1 MNNECG
7 MYGKIT
13 SYMSNNFKISYYPT
27 HVYINEVLEIIDET
41 DVVKVN
47 VILHDISMFMNMLS
61 DDVEFNRCYMEILF
75 MFIVNND
82 IVEDYVIDELISE
95 FNCGVL
101 ESIVSKDK
109 FIKYNHYINKETI
122 SFLLLKTYNI
132 IRRND
137 SDLLII
143 GWLKGSNYTIG
154 VMHV

>member
-1 MNNECG
+1 MNNEYG
-7 MYGKIT
+7 MYGEIT

-27 HVYINEVLEIIDET
+27 HMYINEVLGIIDET

-47 VILHDISMFMNMLS
+47 VNLHDISMFINTLS
-61 DDVEFNRCYMEILF
+61 DDVEFNRCYMEVLF

-82 IVEDYVIDELISE
+82 IVEDYVIDEVISE
-95 FNCGVL
+95 FNCGVF

-122 SFLLLKTYNI
+122 SFLLLKIYNI

-137 SDLLII
+137 FDLLII